1 MRELLLI
8 LLLVVPISTS
18 LSQVT
23 TPMQGQCQAV
33 CLNEASAFSTLL
45 LKEFFA
51 LDGSGYREADAVNN
65 SDFALCKLGCGSPG
79 FTELKLEPF
88 KRGQTVY
95 GTIINQRESSA
106 SPTMASTSSPVQS
119 VTLLC
124 ADSAENN
131 GSVFWRVALDL
142 RNDSDDGM
150 MAHWIDAVRRTND
163 DETTDTV
170 VFGTW

>member
-1 MRELLLI
+1 LYNSFQYA
-8 LLLVVPISTS
+8 ST
-18 LSQVT
+18 
-23 TPMQGQCQAV
+23 
-33 CLNEASAFSTLL
+33 
-45 LKEFFA
+45 KEFLA

-95 GTIINQRESSA
+95 RTIINQHETGGSA
-106 SPTMASTSSPVQS
+106 TMASASSPIQS

-124 ADSAENN
+124 ADSVENN
-131 GSVFWRVALDL
+131 GSVFWRVGLDV

-150 MAHWIDAVRRTND
+150 IAHWIDAVRRTND
-163 DETTDTV
+163 DTSTDTV
-170 VFGTW
+170 VFGTWKRC